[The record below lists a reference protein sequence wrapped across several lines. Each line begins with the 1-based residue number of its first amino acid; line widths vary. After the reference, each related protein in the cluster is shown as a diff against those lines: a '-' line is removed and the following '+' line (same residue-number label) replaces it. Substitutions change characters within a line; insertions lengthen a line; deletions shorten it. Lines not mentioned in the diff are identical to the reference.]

1 MCLREGGNA
10 LDNQNVPGKG
20 AAIGSLVLGII
31 GLVVALFINGPVGL
45 VLGIIG
51 LVMAAKAKSG
61 GFVGGMRTG
70 GFVLSI
76 LAIIFGAIGLVACIA
91 CAAGVG
97 ILGSL

>member
-1 MCLREGGNA
+1 ME
-10 LDNQNVPGKG
+10 NQNIPGKG
-20 AAIGSLVLGII
+20 AATGSLVLGII

-45 VLGIIG
+45 VLGVIG
-51 LVMAAKAKSG
+51 LVMAAKAKSD

-76 LAIIFGAIGLVACIA
+76 LAVIFGAIGLIGCIA

-97 ILGSL
+97 MLGSL